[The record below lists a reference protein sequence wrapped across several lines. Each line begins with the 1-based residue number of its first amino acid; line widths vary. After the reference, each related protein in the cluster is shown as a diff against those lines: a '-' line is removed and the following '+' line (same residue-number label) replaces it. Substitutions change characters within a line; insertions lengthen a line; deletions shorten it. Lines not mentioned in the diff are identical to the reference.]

1 MRALWPHKDR
11 MIRALALPQ
20 SRRRW
25 LSLAGGVLVSLAL
38 LALSFLAADAAAVQA
53 RFDLD
58 DRRDSP
64 FPSDRFTVGDTTQI
78 TGLRVNLPK
87 PDCTARPNDCQDL
100 DVINTLDGFNVQ
112 PRLSIPFD
120 GPIDVSTA
128 TSDTVFLVRLGW
140 ASHGGAG
147 SRRVG
152 INQVVWDAAT
162 NTLHVEADELLDQ
175 HARYALIVTRGIRD
189 TLGHPVEPAKAF
201 AKFLFGLD
209 FGQTKELREYRWALL
224 RGLVAAALFG
234 VRPHDI
240 AVASV
245 FTTQSVTAILE
256 KIRDQVKLG
265 TPTPATFAL
274 GPGGTRAVYS
284 ESELTDIV
292 AVRQTG
298 TAPSFISAGTPF
310 GALSLVPG
318 AVGTIAFG
326 KYVSADYL
334 SAARYMPLAGTRGT
348 PEIQGTNEIFFTL
361 TLPAT
366 SPPPLGWPVAIWG
379 HGGGDTKESLFLVA
393 AKMAEHGIATISIN
407 AVGHGFGPLGTLS
420 LLRGANTPITLPAGG
435 RGIDTN
441 ADGQI
446 TAREGQLAAAPREI
460 LRERHARIQT
470 AADLMQLVRVIEVG
484 IDVDGDGASDLDPS
498 RIYYFGHSLGGNYGA
513 LFLSA
518 EKRVRAGVLS
528 ALGGPIHE
536 IIRLSP
542 LSRGDLGALLAA
554 RVPSLINLSGTSFD
568 ENLPLRDQ
576 PPAVNTVPGAMEI
589 QELLDNF
596 EWAGQGGDVVAYGA
610 YLRRAP
616 LDGGE
621 PKSVIIQFAAGD
633 RNAPNPV
640 TTAFLRAGE
649 LADRATY
656 YRFDLFL
663 TSNPTTPPSINNP
676 HPFIY
681 ALSPFA
687 ALPPEVRAAAN
698 AVALGALE
706 QIAVFF
712 ASDGVDV
719 IDPDGP
725 GALFETP
732 IVPPLPEDA
741 VFFP

>member
-1 MRALWPHKDR
+1 
-11 MIRALALPQ
+11 
-20 SRRRW
+20 
-25 LSLAGGVLVSLAL
+25 
-38 LALSFLAADAAAVQA
+38 
-53 RFDLD
+53 
-58 DRRDSP
+58 
-64 FPSDRFTVGDTTQI
+64 
-78 TGLRVNLPK
+78 
-87 PDCTARPNDCQDL
+87 
-100 DVINTLDGFNVQ
+100 
-112 PRLSIPFD
+112 
-120 GPIDVSTA
+120 
-128 TSDTVFLVRLGW
+128 
-140 ASHGGAG
+140 
-147 SRRVG
+147 
-152 INQVVWDAAT
+152 
-162 NTLHVEADELLDQ
+162 
-175 HARYALIVTRGIRD
+175 
-189 TLGHPVEPAKAF
+189 
-201 AKFLFGLD
+201 
-209 FGQTKELREYRWALL
+209 
-224 RGLVAAALFG
+224 
-234 VRPHDI
+234 
-240 AVASV
+240 
-245 FTTQSVTAILE
+245 
-256 KIRDQVKLG
+256 
-265 TPTPATFAL
+265 
-274 GPGGTRAVYS
+274 
-284 ESELTDIV
+284 
-292 AVRQTG
+292 
-298 TAPSFISAGTPF
+298 
-310 GALSLVPG
+310 
-318 AVGTIAFG
+318 
-326 KYVSADYL
+326 
-334 SAARYMPLAGTRGT
+334 
-348 PEIQGTNEIFFTL
+348 
-361 TLPAT
+361 
-366 SPPPLGWPVAIWG
+366 
-379 HGGGDTKESLFLVA
+379 
-393 AKMAEHGIATISIN
+393 
-407 AVGHGFGPLGTLS
+407 
-420 LLRGANTPITLPAGG
+420 
-435 RGIDTN
+435 
-441 ADGQI
+441 
-446 TAREGQLAAAPREI
+446 
-460 LRERHARIQT
+460 
-470 AADLMQLVRVIEVG
+470 MQLVRVIEVG